1 MWHAAHKMPAMAR
14 IVDVMGLRV
23 VSVKPDDTVGLAI
36 ARMLEE
42 NVGSVA
48 VCEDNQLVGIFTE
61 RDVLRLAGHGERL
74 GTLRVADV
82 MTKAVVTVSPD
93 DEVLD
98 AARLMGERQI
108 RHLPVVQDGN
118 VLGIVGIRD
127 VLSSLVERVW
137 REHDDAAHDTARALL
152 GRRPETHPTSSAAP

>member
-1 MWHAAHKMPAMAR
+1 MPR
-14 IVDVMGLRV
+14 IADVMRLRV
-23 VSVKPDDTVGLAI
+23 VSVQPKESVQVAI

-48 VCEDNQLVGIFTE
+48 VTEGDRLIGIFTE
-61 RDVLRLAGHGERL
+61 RDVLRLAGHGDAL
-74 GTLRVADV
+74 GELLVGAV
-82 MTKAVVTVSPD
+82 MTTSLVTVSPD
-93 DEVLD
+93 DEVLE
-98 AARLMGERQI
+98 AARLMGARQI

-152 GRRPETHPTSSAAP
+152 GRRTDASAAG

>member
-1 MWHAAHKMPAMAR
+1 MPR
-14 IVDVMGLRV
+14 IADVMRLRV
-23 VSVKPDDTVGLAI
+23 VSVQPNESVQVAI

-48 VCEDNQLVGIFTE
+48 VTEGDRLIGIFTE
-61 RDVLRLAGHGERL
+61 RDVLRLAGHGDAL
-74 GTLRVADV
+74 GEVAVSTV
-82 MTKAVVTVSPD
+82 MTTSLVTVSPD
-93 DEVLD
+93 DEVLE
-98 AARLMGERQI
+98 AARLMGARQI

-152 GRRPETHPTSSAAP
+152 GRRADASAAG

>member
-1 MWHAAHKMPAMAR
+1 MPR
-14 IVDVMGLRV
+14 IADVMRLRV
-23 VSVKPDDTVGLAI
+23 VSIQPDESVQVAI

-42 NVGSVA
+42 NVGSIA
-48 VCEDNQLVGIFTE
+48 VCDGDRLAGIFTE
-61 RDVLRLAGHGERL
+61 RDVLRLAGHGDAL
-74 GTLRVADV
+74 TDVSVGAV
-82 MTKAVVTVSPD
+82 MTTALVTVSPD

-98 AARLMGERQI
+98 AARLMGTRQI

-127 VLSSLVERVW
+127 VLAALVERLW

-152 GRRPETHPTSSAAP
+152 GRRSETPAAS